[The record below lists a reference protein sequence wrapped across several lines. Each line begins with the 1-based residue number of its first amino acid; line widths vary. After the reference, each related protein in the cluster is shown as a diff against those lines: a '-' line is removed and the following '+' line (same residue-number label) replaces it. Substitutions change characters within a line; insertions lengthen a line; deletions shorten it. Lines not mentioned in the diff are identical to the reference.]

1 MRSVLSVLL
10 PLALVGPVVAQPTY
24 SRAATPE
31 AAALD
36 RLNLKAEWSA
46 FVPVQHRQDGLARVQ
61 PVDENQVFVQTK
73 GGLLVALD
81 AATGKEQWK
90 YKFPAGFTEGFAV
103 GANDQFVYSVNV
115 AKLYC
120 HQRYTGVLE
129 FDFDL
134 PEAPAVGPVT
144 DGDQLYVTFTSG
156 KMACYDLP
164 PAFQTSA
171 AAKKRAGEMKLLG
184 NSADDVVARSP
195 GRVVPSRAEA
205 PEAER
210 FHVPPSYFESGFGLD
225 NNQPTYSVAALQKVT
240 PPFFLGGLNKV
251 VSVSML
257 PSVQQPY
264 TLKPEY
270 LTYNQLTP
278 SVAVIPPSLAR
289 LYQLSNLRPPP
300 FTPKMRWIV
309 ETRGK
314 VYAEPIFVP
323 ESAFSAP
330 RVWIAEDGRYL
341 QAVIRD
347 RDEREKEQ
355 QVWKLAANTA
365 AGIAGPYSYAKGKSL
380 AFLPLSD
387 GQVLAIDLYGG
398 NPQSP
403 RYEFRTNVGGLLN
416 RLPIG
421 AADGVY
427 VGGDRSGSSR
437 INVKT
442 GEVDWRTDAD
452 VDRVVAVNDT
462 HVFARD
468 RKGTLHMYAKGKA
481 DPNTLLA
488 RPVGS
493 LAASDFGVTVANG
506 VTDRVLLAAD
516 NGLVVCLKDADA
528 KGKPKLIAPV
538 VQADPKDPKPGD
550 PKPGDPKPG
559 DPKPP
564 EKK

>member
-1 MRSVLSVLL
+1 MRSVLTVLL
-10 PLALVGPVVAQPTY
+10 PLALAGPAVAQQTY
-24 SRAATPE
+24 SRAVTPDKV
-31 AAALD
+31 ALD
-36 RLNLKAEWSA
+36 RLNLKADWST
-46 FVPVQHRQDGLARVQ
+46 FVPVQHRKDGITRVQ
-61 PVDENQVFVQTK
+61 PVDENQIFVQTK
-73 GGLLVALD
+73 GGLLVALE
-81 AATGKEQWK
+81 ASTGKEQWK
-90 YKFPAGFTEGFAV
+90 YKFPVGYSDGFAV
-103 GANDQFVYSVNV
+103 GVNEQFVYSVNV

-129 FDFDL
+129 FEFDL
-134 PEAPAVGPVT
+134 PEGLSIGPMT

-164 PAFQTSA
+164 PSFHTSA
-171 AAKKRAGEMKLLG
+171 EAKKRKEDLKLIG
-184 NSADDVVARSP
+184 NTVDDVAARSP
-195 GRVVPSRAEA
+195 NRVFPPTPAE

-210 FHVPPSYFESGFGLD
+210 FIVPPSYFEAGFGLD

-251 VSVSML
+251 VSVAML
-257 PSVQQPY
+257 PSVKQPY

-278 SVAVIPPSLAR
+278 SVAVIPPSMAR
-289 LYQLSNLRPPP
+289 LYELSNLKPPP
-300 FTPKMRWIV
+300 FTPKLRWLV

-314 VYAEPIFVP
+314 VYYEPIFVP
-323 ESAFSAP
+323 QSAFSAP
-330 RVWIAEDGRYL
+330 RVWLAEDGKYM

-347 RDEREKEQ
+347 REESDRAE
-355 QVWKLAANTA
+355 QVWKLPAGTA
-365 AGIAGPYSYAKGKSL
+365 SGLAGPYYYGKNQAL

-387 GQVLAIDLYGG
+387 GQVLAVDLYGG
-398 NPQSP
+398 NPQAP

-416 RLPIG
+416 RLPLG

-427 VGGDRSGSSR
+427 VGGDRTGSVR

-442 GEVDWRTDAD
+442 GEVDWRTDAE
-452 VDRVVAVNDT
+452 VDRIVAVNDV
-462 HVFARD
+462 HVFGRD
-468 RKGTLHMYAKGKA
+468 RKGNLHMYAKGKA

-493 LAASDFGVTVANG
+493 LNAADFGVNVTNS

-516 NGLVVCLKDADA
+516 NGLIVCLKDADA
-528 KGKPKLIAPV
+528 KGKPKLIAPKPPADPKPPV
-538 VQADPKDPKPGD
+538 DPKDPKPGD
-550 PKPGDPKPG
+550 PKPPE
-559 DPKPP
+559 